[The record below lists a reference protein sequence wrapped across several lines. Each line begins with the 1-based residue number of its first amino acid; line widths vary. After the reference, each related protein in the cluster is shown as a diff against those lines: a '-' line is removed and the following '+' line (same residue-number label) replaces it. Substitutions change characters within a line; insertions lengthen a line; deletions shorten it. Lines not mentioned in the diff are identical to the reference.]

1 MVGIKLFSYYFGALV
16 ARFPA
21 MAENDE
27 LGAIYHDLISQDL
40 DDEQFEIAIKKIIR
54 DCEFFPSPKQIIE
67 AAPSLN
73 GLLRAEMIRLD
84 IYCNLP
90 KEWQFSG
97 ARTVAEL
104 PQDKQRE
111 YLAHL
116 RTIKAAIA
124 PSKP

>member
-1 MVGIKLFSYYFGALV
+1 MLNQELFTMFFESLAS
-16 ARFPA
+16 RFPKTTLTDHA
-21 MAENDE
+21 YE
-27 LGAIYHDLISQDL
+27 LYYSLLSRDL
-40 DDEQFEIAIKKIIR
+40 DDYQFTIAIENLFR

-73 GLLRAEMIRLD
+73 GLLRSEMIRLD

-90 KEWQFSG
+90 EEWQFNG

-116 RTIKAAIA
+116 KTIKAAIA
-124 PSKP
+124 PLKQ